1 MWTILFNLGKD
12 PKGKDQV
19 FIELVAILL
28 PFYILFFWLRGKWDL
43 NSPTRDYQDLEYSN
57 R

>member
-43 NSPTRDYQDLEYSN
+43 NSPTRD
-57 R
+57 